1 MLGIDLGSYS
11 LKYFQTKKK
20 REGFFETIKTGDLIL
35 PGEVFF
41 EGDIKGKNILVENI
55 KVYWNKSRLP
65 HDAVVSFYHPRMVVQ
80 NISIP
85 QMTDQELENALK
97 WEASSIITGEENF
110 QIGWQVLG
118 KTDGKLDILYAASP
132 SIVVSDYLDVFRK
145 AGIRVEAIE
154 PQILSLLKGF
164 LTINPKLS
172 RESSFILVDIG
183 FGKST
188 VVFFE
193 KGRLVYSRHFGWGL
207 KRVWDYLR
215 DKYKLLPA
223 ETQEI
228 LNRSTQNIDIPYQLE
243 EALNETTG
251 PLLSELR
258 RSLTFFQSEYEQSVL
273 TNCFFVGGGAAI
285 IPLKTL
291 LGVSLNIT
299 FQDIKPMNIGRKKT
313 IQTERFLTAL
323 GASLWN

>member
-41 EGDIKGKNILVENI
+41 EGDIKGKNTLVENI

-85 QMTDQELENALK
+85 SMTDQELENALK
-97 WEASSIITGEENF
+97 WEANSIMTGEENF

-118 KTDGKLDILYAASP
+118 KTGDKLDILYAASP
-132 SIVVSDYLDVFRK
+132 AIVVSDYLDVFRK

-154 PQILSLLKGF
+154 PQILSLVKGF
-164 LTINPKLS
+164 LAIRPDLF
-172 RESSFILVDIG
+172 RESWFILIDIG

-193 KGRLVYSRHFGWGL
+193 KGRLVYSRHFGWGIR
-207 KRVWDYLR
+207 KIWDYLR
-215 DKYKLLPA
+215 DKFKLLPA

-228 LNRSTQNIDIPYQLE
+228 LNRSTQNAEMPYQLE
-243 EALNETTG
+243 EALNETSAS
-251 PLLSELR
+251 LLSELR
-258 RSLTFFQSEYEQSVL
+258 RSLTFFQSEYEHAAL
-273 TNCFFVGGGAAI
+273 TNCFIVGGGSAI
-285 IPLKTL
+285 IPMKTML
-291 LGVSLNIT
+291 TASLNIS
-299 FQDIKPMNIGRKKT
+299 FQDIKPMDIGHKRVIT
-313 IQTERFLTAL
+313 TERYLTAL